1 MPLNSI
7 YENLIPLYKK
17 EISGNLFFIF
27 HLHYKPNLMKK
38 FIINIVLYLFS
49 TGMVYA
55 QNNLPGGN
63 LNGSTIILTCSDSCV
78 PLSVKVPHLKA
89 GTDYKVI
96 EIPYAPFPYFVEG
109 GTEDYRTYTTQ
120 RFSLAFS
127 LPFNF
132 CFYGQKYNQAV
143 IGSIGIISFDASL
156 SGLSC
161 PLYSNYQLPLPPNSN
176 LVPRA
181 AIMGMYSNL
190 SPARFLQNE
199 DTTLCTSPFDRKIQ
213 WRVEGTAP
221 KRKFIVSYYKIG
233 SFGNDSSA
241 TYISPC
247 FFTPNT
253 FQIVLH
259 ETSGLIDV
267 HIGNRTCLPVHF
279 YGNAI
284 LGIQDWSRAKSVT
297 APGKNS
303 TLWTAHHESYRFI
316 PSDSASRFLGAE
328 ILDMAGNSLA
338 FADTATSLP
347 GLLDLQFQNICPGP
361 TLTKYIIKTRFLTCQ
376 AAEEFITLDTINVV
390 RKYHLPATASVVPAT
405 CGNNSGSISIIVTDS
420 LGVPPYQYA
429 INGGSLQNSN
439 TFTGLYAGS
448 YPVLVVDSRGCD
460 TAFTV
465 SVNGNATLS
474 HTLFV
479 KNAFC
484 AAVNNTGS
492 VTITPT
498 TGIGPYFSTLT
509 GPGGPYTY
517 SGNGPIVFNNLA
529 AGTYTYNFSD
539 AFACPGIGGN
549 VVVGFNTPIKPFAK
563 LDKPLCNG
571 NADGAIT
578 FMPAGGIYPY
588 TYSINNGASF
598 QDSSNFTLLAA
609 GTHHFIIKDSAGCTK
624 DTSIVLTQPLALVA
638 TASLINAASCFGND
652 GKILVSITGGTPKY
666 WTAVNGSFFR
676 PDTLITAPVGTYPFI
691 TAMDI
696 NGCKDT
702 VDVPLTIPLNDTMRL
717 SLEQSINVCEG
728 SSATLYPVVNDN
740 IPGNAFA
747 WHWGSVNAASTIAND
762 SVKNAVVSPVD
773 TSVYFLHASWG
784 LCHRFD
790 TITANLLYK
799 PRVKVGNDTII
810 CFGNTALLN
819 GRLLYASGPV
829 NFNWHPPNFV
839 NNIYLPVTFANPA
852 TAGTHLYALMVQDNY
867 GCNFFSADTLLVTVL
882 PRVPVFAG
890 NDSIAVLG
898 EAHQL
903 LGSGGLQYTWA
914 PADVLNNAA
923 AQNPIAVLYNDTRFT
938 LRVMD
943 IAGCTA
949 MDTVLIKVLKG
960 PAYYVPTAF
969 SPNADGRND
978 IFRPIPA
985 GISSTKKFSIYNRY
999 GTMVFETSQ
1008 WLKGWDGRYKGQI
1021 QPPGAYIW
1029 FLNGMDKNGKII
1041 QKKGTVILIK

>member
-1 MPLNSI
+1 MVCYVKKQYCLLRLI
-7 YENLIPLYKK
+7 YKI
-17 EISGNLFFIF
+17 LFFSII
-27 HLHYKPNLMKK
+27 HLS
-38 FIINIVLYLFS
+38 FIREI
-49 TGMVYA
+49 YA
-55 QNNLPGGN
+55 QNNLPGGD
-63 LNGSTIILTCSDSCV
+63 LNGSVITLICANSCV
-78 PLSVKVPHLKA
+78 PLSVKVPHLKSA
-89 GTDYKVI
+89 TDYKVI
-96 EIPYAPFPYFVEG
+96 EIPFKPFKYIVEDGHEDSVRLYSVAGGSYCVPFP
-109 GTEDYRTYTTQ
+109 
-120 RFSLAFS
+120 

-132 CFYGQKYNQAV
+132 CFYGQSYSKVMVCGNGYL
-143 IGSIGIISFDASL
+143 SFDISL
-156 SGLSC
+156 ANWGSG
-161 PLYSNYQLPLPPNSN
+161 SNGIGNTLPYFEPDTSTYIAFLLRST
-176 LVPRA
+176 
-181 AIMGMYSNL
+181 IMGMFSTFDTRRCDNQAPAPPNGFPQCS
-190 SPARFLQNE
+190 SPY
-199 DTTLCTSPFDRKIQ
+199 DRRIQ

-221 KRKFIVSYYKIG
+221 SRKFIASYYKIG
-233 SFGNDSSA
+233 NAFYDSTSS
-241 TYISPC
+241 YVQPC
-247 FFTPNT
+247 FYNPNT

-267 HIGNRTCLPVHF
+267 HIEDRICQPSLPQKGV
-279 YGNAI
+279 AT
-284 LGIQDWSRAKSVT
+284 LGIQNWECTRAVT
-297 APGKNS
+297 APGKNC
-303 TLWTAHHESYRFI
+303 TPWTAHHESYRFI

-985 GISSTKKFSIYNRY
+985 GISSTKRFSVYNRY

>member
-49 TGMVYA
+49 KGMVYA

-259 ETSGLIDV
+259 ETSGLIDA

-279 YGNAI
+279 YG
-284 LGIQDWSRAKSVT
+284 IQDWSGAKSVT
-297 APGKNS
+297 APGKNC
-303 TLWTAHHESYRFI
+303 TPWTAHHESYRFI